1 MIVSWQFSLCLPL
14 QQKTPGLWISQDA
27 ANAAQVPSEI
37 SPDFST
43 VADPKICTWSW
54 PEPAGQPGEEEQL
67 MDPTGS
73 HSATN
78 TSEVRETNWTFNLTL
93 AQEALCSS
101 WREGRKIHSSAA
113 APLISPSL

>member
-1 MIVSWQFSLCLPL
+1 MIVPWQFPLCLPL
-14 QQKTPGLWISQDA
+14 QQEKPGLWSSQDA
-27 ANAAQVPSEI
+27 TNAAQAPGEM
-37 SPDFST
+37 SPDFCM
-43 VADPKICTWSW
+43 VADPEICTWSW

-93 AQEALCSS
+93 AQEASCWS

-113 APLISPSL
+113 APLISPLL